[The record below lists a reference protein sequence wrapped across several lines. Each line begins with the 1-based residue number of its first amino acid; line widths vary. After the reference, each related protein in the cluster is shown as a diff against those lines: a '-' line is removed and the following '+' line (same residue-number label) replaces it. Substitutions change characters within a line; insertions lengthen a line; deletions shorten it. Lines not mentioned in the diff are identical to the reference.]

1 MFNNCTFGT
10 INGGIKGKPSMLS
23 SSTDEI
29 FFFNFE
35 NSENSEDNDHD
46 SPFIPPLIVPNV
58 QLLKCTAINVVYH
71 YSKLFFTISLSLL
84 SFEISYE
91 TAPAIFSFI
100 LIECSTITLILTL
113 EYHYR

>member
-58 QLLKCTAINVVYH
+58 QLLNMYCNE
-71 YSKLFFTISLSLL
+71 LFVPLL
-84 SFEISYE
+84 KI
-91 TAPAIFSFI
+91 IFHNFSQSFI
-100 LIECSTITLILTL
+100 F
-113 EYHYR
+113 